1 MVDVQKGKETIETGQ
16 VQGDVA
22 RRLTTYQHFYQSDR
36 EVDDCVADLPETV
49 IESLDRL
56 GQSKLKFLNLNFKL

>member
-1 MVDVQKGKETIETGQ
+1 MVDVQKGKESIETGQ

-22 RRLTTYQHFYQSDR
+22 RRLTPYQHFYQSDR

-56 GQSKLKFLNLNFKL
+56 GQSKLKF